1 MTQVYNKSSM
11 LDRRRELRRNATKS
25 EELLWSYVRREQR
38 VGTKI
43 KRQYNIQ
50 GFVVDF
56 YVPSV
61 KLAIELDGA
70 SHDLPFAEGRDVVRQ
85 KMIEEYGIQ
94 FLRFSDKEI
103 FEDLDK
109 VLQKIDNTIQNLQ
122 QQKIQLH
129 SPYQG
134 EGLGERLTRSEEGG
148 N

>member
-11 LDRRRELRRNATKS
+11 LDRRRELCRNATKS

-43 KRQYNIQ
+43 KRQYSVQ

-56 YVPSV
+56 YAPSV
-61 KLAIELDGA
+61 KLAIEIDGA
-70 SHDLPFAEGRDVVRQ
+70 SHDLPFAKGRDAVRQ
-85 KMIEEYGIQ
+85 KMIEEYRIQ

-103 FEDLDK
+103 FDDLDR
-109 VLQKIDNTIQNLQ
+109 VLQDIDSTIYNLQ
-122 QQKIQLH
+122 QKKLLLP

-134 EGLGERLTRSEEGG
+134 EGLGERLASIKE
-148 N
+148 

>member
-25 EELLWSYVRREQR
+25 EELLWTYVRREQR
-38 VGTKI
+38 VESKI
-43 KRQYNIQ
+43 KRQYSIQ

-56 YVPSV
+56 YAPSV

-70 SHDLPFAEGRDVVRQ
+70 SHSLPFAEGRDAVRQ

-94 FLRFSDKEI
+94 FLRFSDKDI
-103 FEDLDK
+103 FDDLDH
-109 VLQKIDNTIQNLQ
+109 VLQKIDSTIQKLQ
-122 QQKIQLH
+122 QQKNQLP

-134 EGLGERLTRSEEGG
+134 EGLGERLARSEEGG